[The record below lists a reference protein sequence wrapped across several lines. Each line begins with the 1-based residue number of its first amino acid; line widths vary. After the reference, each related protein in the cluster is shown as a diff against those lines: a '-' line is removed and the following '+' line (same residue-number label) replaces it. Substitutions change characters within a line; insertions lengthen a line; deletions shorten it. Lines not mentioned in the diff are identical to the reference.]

1 MKKNYNQPELQV
13 VELAPMTVLCAS
25 ITEGPG
31 AGGGTIP
38 PIGD

>member
-25 ITEGPG
+25 LPVTEGG
-31 AGGGTIP
+31 VDI
-38 PIGD
+38 PIGGE

>member
-1 MKKNYNQPELQV
+1 MKKYNQPELQV

-31 AGGGTIP
+31 T
-38 PIGD
+38 GDDIVVGN

>member
-25 ITEGPG
+25 ITEGPD
-31 AGGGTIP
+31 AGGGV
-38 PIGD
+38 IGD

>member
-25 ITEGPG
+25 ITKGSGTG
-31 AGGGTIP
+31 AGDDIVVGN
-38 PIGD
+38 

>member
-25 ITEGPG
+25 IIKGPG
-31 AGGGTIP
+31 TGDGV
-38 PIGD
+38 IGD